1 MLSTTELV
9 SSNLVKILLRKK
21 LTEIRSRKLT
31 RDTEQKIS
39 LTVTFSSVSP
49 VDSEPYTYNNV
60 ALSGP
65 YDVLLIGAHDHKK
78 TYYGP

>member
-31 RDTEQKIS
+31 RDRAENFFDGHFLLCIS
-39 LTVTFSSVSP
+39 SRFGTI
-49 VDSEPYTYNNV
+49 YV